1 MTLGTPTERGF
12 YFDLA
17 LKSEAFVESCQRPPS
32 QWPEKETRLPL
43 QWEEGNSPK
52 PRSPLWPDPLNPLQY
67 WKIKARNLCE
77 LCVFEQ
83 CPAHAL
89 GHWQSRKVEAE
100 FWYTKC
106 ASRSSLEKKQIG
118 PIVDGSINEAEWRQC
133 SLFWKSTWLKRSL
146 GYPQRDEW
154 ECIYNTYRAVLAWW
168 TNDERDRNLES
179 ASRWLA
185 RQQREIEFWHRQ
197 APRGSKVKVQ
207 VPDVNDQ
214 HPLWQSEAERM
225 AWKDTWLAT
234 EPSVTEVIAAEYT
247 SVRER
252 TLEPCDSSD
261 VFDDRLDHHL
271 YIDYRCLVSTSHD
284 RSKKKIRKLRRSAR
298 IAKMQPPRRSARLA
312 SLLRG

>member
-1 MTLGTPTERGF
+1 MCAWWNSLDRLARIRMLSGSVFLVDQSAMILSSLKSELLSHSSTIPWDQKMTLGTPTTLLDTTERGF

-154 ECIYNTYRAVLAWW
+154 ECIYNTYRAVLSWG
-168 TNDERDRNLES
+168 TND
-179 ASRWLA
+179 
-185 RQQREIEFWHRQ
+185 
-197 APRGSKVKVQ
+197 
-207 VPDVNDQ
+207 
-214 HPLWQSEAERM
+214 
-225 AWKDTWLAT
+225 
-234 EPSVTEVIAAEYT
+234 
-247 SVRER
+247 
-252 TLEPCDSSD
+252 
-261 VFDDRLDHHL
+261 
-271 YIDYRCLVSTSHD
+271 
-284 RSKKKIRKLRRSAR
+284 
-298 IAKMQPPRRSARLA
+298 
-312 SLLRG
+312 